1 MPDGRP
7 GRAEIEDRVLAYLRR
22 ELVDPDFTVAR
33 DTELLAGGV
42 IDSIAV
48 LRLATFVGQ
57 EFGIDIRP
65 ADFVIEDR
73 GSGPGFISLVG
84 IESPGLTSSLAIAL
98 WRRGMTRLPAST
110 YSRATSSTF
119 SAWVRFQESG
129 QSRGCR
135 PRFMICVPHAPSVR
149 TGPFLIRFAMNSCMV
164 PSSGRLLCHLRTLSL
179 YCLELFDGKDF
190 AT

>member
-65 ADFVIEDR
+65 ADFVIENFR
-73 GSGPGFISLVG
+73 SV
-84 IESPGLTSSLAIAL
+84 EAIASYVG
-98 WRRGMTRLPAST
+98 RVQAENDDGD
-110 YSRATSSTF
+110 
-119 SAWVRFQESG
+119 
-129 QSRGCR
+129 R
-135 PRFMICVPHAPSVR
+135 P
-149 TGPFLIRFAMNSCMV
+149 
-164 PSSGRLLCHLRTLSL
+164 
-179 YCLELFDGKDF
+179 
-190 AT
+190 